1 MSEIQINGSVP
12 VRVVARVYGKDQSW
26 VRAGIVC
33 GWLPIGVAT
42 RNNKPVRSMDE
53 MSSKLGRIWT
63 LIRNSRPLLWSPE
76 KAKTIPE
83 SLAQWLLLPALGLG
97 LIAGRCTQ
105 MCVTCEKKAVTQH

>member
-1 MSEIQINGSVP
+1 MSETQATGSVP

-53 MSSKLGRIWT
+53 MSSKTNRRLHQRQRHTEGQVDSW
-63 LIRNSRPLLWSPE
+63 
-76 KAKTIPE
+76 
-83 SLAQWLLLPALGLG
+83 
-97 LIAGRCTQ
+97 
-105 MCVTCEKKAVTQH
+105 H